1 MESILFLSMILLP
14 AVGGIT
20 LAFLNPKEAKTR
32 ERLIM
37 GVTLVTSAIA
47 LWTLWGAQTGTV
59 TLMTLGDKLSLAL
72 RVDGLSKVFGTLVAI
87 LWPVTTLYS
96 FEYMTHEGGE
106 NRFFSFF
113 TATYGVV
120 LGIALSENLLTL
132 YLFYELMTFI
142 TLPLVMHAMDDRA
155 RHAGRTYILYSMTG
169 AALAFAGLMVVYN
182 LGDTLS
188 FTYGGIMQGQDPL
201 VLWGYVLCFF
211 GFGVKAAVFPFH
223 GWLPAASVAPTP
235 VSALLHAV
243 AVVKGGVFAIM
254 RVTYFVFGTGILAG
268 TLAQYIPMAAV
279 LVTIV
284 YGSFRALT
292 MVHLKRRL
300 AYSTI
305 SQLSY
310 ILLGVVVMS
319 PLGFLAAITHLVFHA
334 VMKICL
340 FFGAGAI
347 LYKTHK
353 EYLFEMDGLA
363 KIMPKTVAAY
373 SVCAFALSGIPPLM
387 GFVSKWRLVAAVAE
401 GPDLWRLAA
410 LGALLASAILTVCYM
425 LLPMGKFYATPLKNA
440 AEKNAEPN
448 YRMTAPMI
456 GLAACAVLG
465 GIFASPLCDFFLK
478 VATGQL

>member
-14 AVGGIT
+14 AVGGT
-20 LAFLNPKEAKTR
+20 LLAFLNPREAKTR
-32 ERLIM
+32 ERLVM
-37 GVTLVTSAIA
+37 GVTLLTSAIA
-47 LWTLWGAQTGTV
+47 LWTLWGGQNGTV
-59 TLMTLGDKLSLAL
+59 TLLALSDKLTLTL

-142 TLPLVMHAMDDRA
+142 TLPLVMHAMDDKA
-155 RHAGRTYILYSMTG
+155 RYAGKTYILYSMTG

-188 FTYGGIMQGQDPL
+188 FTYGGIFASGDPL

-254 RVTYFVFGTGILAG
+254 RVTYFIFGPALLAG
-268 TLAQYIPMAAV
+268 TFAQYIPMAAV

-310 ILLGVVVMS
+310 ILLGVVMMS
-319 PLGFLAAITHLVFHA
+319 QLGFMAAITHLVFHA

-353 EYLFEMDGLA
+353 EYLFQMDGLA
-363 KIMPKTVAAY
+363 KTMPITVAAY

-387 GFVSKWRLVAAVAE
+387 GFVSKWRLVAAAIDGGAV
-401 GPDLWRLAA
+401 WSFFA
-410 LGALLASAILTVCYM
+410 LGALLASAVLTVCYM
-425 LLPMGKFYATPLKNA
+425 LLPMGKFYATPLQNPE
-440 AEKNAEPN
+440 EKKADPC
-448 YRMTAPMI
+448 YRMTAPMV
-456 GLAACAVLG
+456 GLAVCAVLG
-465 GIFASPLCDFFLK
+465 GIFAWPLCDFFLK
-478 VATGQL
+478 VATGLL